1 LHESADPLYLSLRA
15 PYAVSAAGQRLLV
28 NAAIDESRTPPI
40 TMVTNWRG
48 WRGWAAAKTH
58 SIIVTV
64 MLRAAVLLL
73 SAANGLFA
81 AAANFTIVLEFR
93 GPRSERSIATMKR
106 EFEKIMKGS
115 GLKFNWRLRGE
126 AEGLDFDNLV
136 VMRFNGSCT
145 LEPPGYLYDERGPL
159 AFTYTT
165 DGAVQPF
172 SEVACDHVSASV
184 RAALHQGDFGRGDL
198 LLGRALGRV
207 VAHEF
212 VHAVTRSVAH
222 GHEGV
227 SQAAISR
234 AGLLAD
240 ELPLSPADFE
250 RLRALTNN
258 PADK

>member
-1 LHESADPLYLSLRA
+1 
-15 PYAVSAAGQRLLV
+15 
-28 NAAIDESRTPPI
+28 
-40 TMVTNWRG
+40 
-48 WRGWAAAKTH
+48 
-58 SIIVTV
+58 
-64 MLRAAVLLL
+64 
-73 SAANGLFA
+73 
-81 AAANFTIVLEFR
+81 
-93 GPRSERSIATMKR
+93 MKR

-115 GLKFNWRLRGE
+115 GLKFDWRLRDE
-126 AEGLDFDNLV
+126 VEGQDFENLV

-165 DGAVQPF
+165 DGAVEPF

-184 RAALHQGDFGRGDL
+184 RSGLHQGDLGRGDL

-212 VHAVTRSVAH
+212 VHAVTKSGARAR
-222 GHEGV
+222 EGV
-227 SQAAISR
+227 SQAAMSR

-240 ELPLSPADFE
+240 ELPLSPLDFE
-250 RLRALTNN
+250 RLRALTKN